1 MAARDRDITI
11 RDCGVKRVSLRQALP
26 VTVTRLGFVS
36 IYLISRH
43 MRYDTVLGQ
52 AALDTSDFEDVFR
65 MFNCLRGIF
74 RCWDILSWLQW
85 ALKRIY

>member
-36 IYLISRH
+36 IYLI
-43 MRYDTVLGQ
+43 
-52 AALDTSDFEDVFR
+52 
-65 MFNCLRGIF
+65 
-74 RCWDILSWLQW
+74 
-85 ALKRIY
+85 